1 MDNLTLVAIV
11 IIVMWL
17 FALGFYFYISRQ
29 QKDIVK
35 EMDELLESLDESED
49 GEQ

>member
-1 MDNLTLVAIV
+1 MDNLTLIAIV
-11 IIVMWL
+11 IIVVWL

-29 QKDIVK
+29 QKDIV
-35 EMDELLESLDESED
+35 EDMDELRESLDESED

>member
-1 MDNLTLVAIV
+1 MDNLTLIAIV

-35 EMDELLESLDESED
+35 EMDELRESLDESED

>member
-1 MDNLTLVAIV
+1 MDNLTLIAIV

-35 EMDELLESLDESED
+35 DMDELRESLDESED